1 MVRWQVK
8 KTVNIQYFSRVIC
21 TVSVSNKTPW
31 PRSKLTKKGF
41 LWLILPYCCSSSK
54 EVRTRTEIG
63 QELGGISWHRG
74 HEEVLLPGVL
84 RMACSASFLFIFFF
98 FQVVNL
104 FILHASFFFLFLLSS
119 HFLLPSPLITTS
131 SHPHTSNPLTPCFQ
145 YTILLFCSE
154 NGRPPLDV
162 PVVYIV
168 SCSKSGHLLSYWGW
182 TREPSRIKGSQ

>member
-1 MVRWQVK
+1 MYCLSEQQNTMTQKQVDK
-8 KTVNIQYFSRVIC
+8 ERVPLAYTSILLFFIQGSQ
-21 TVSVSNKTPW
+21 NKNWNRAGTW
-31 PRSKLTKKGF
+31 RHQLTQRTWRSAASWRAPHGLLSLFPLHF
-41 LWLILPYCCSSSK
+41 L
-54 EVRTRTEIG
+54 
-63 QELGGISWHRG
+63 
-74 HEEVLLPGVL
+74 
-84 RMACSASFLFIFFF
+84 FF
-98 FQVVNL
+98 FQLVNL